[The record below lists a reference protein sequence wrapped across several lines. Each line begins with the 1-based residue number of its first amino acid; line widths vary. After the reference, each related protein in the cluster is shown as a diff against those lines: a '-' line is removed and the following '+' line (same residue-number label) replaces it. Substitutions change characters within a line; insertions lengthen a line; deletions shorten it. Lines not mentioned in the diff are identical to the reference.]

1 MLRNVRDA
9 GAFIG
14 VMIYAVSLAS
24 LFKIAG
30 RAEFGRATRV
40 KARRPDRR
48 PSSCGSLANLLAN
61 RRASS
66 MVSTPAVPAS

>member
-24 LFKIAG
+24 FFKIVG
-30 RAEFGRATRV
+30 RAESDVPRA
-40 KARRPDRR
+40 K
-48 PSSCGSLANLLAN
+48 SEG
-61 RRASS
+61 
-66 MVSTPAVPAS
+66 